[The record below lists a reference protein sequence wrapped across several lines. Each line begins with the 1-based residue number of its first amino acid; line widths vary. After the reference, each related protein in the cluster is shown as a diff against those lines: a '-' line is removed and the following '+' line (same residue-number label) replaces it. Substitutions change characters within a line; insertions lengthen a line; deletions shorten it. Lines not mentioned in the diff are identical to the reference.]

1 MEAREE
7 DGSDDRA
14 EMRRSG
20 LDPETTLPALHNSGP
35 RIESASIVG
44 SLLCDIGVMLYDK
57 SEFKL
62 HNNNQKLCS
71 PNLFFTWTLVIEV
84 LPSSG
89 LHV

>member
-20 LDPETTLPALHNSGP
+20 LDPETCLPAALHNSGP

-44 SLLCDIGVMLYDK
+44 SLLCDIGVMLLDK
-57 SEFKL
+57 R
-62 HNNNQKLCS
+62 
-71 PNLFFTWTLVIEV
+71 
-84 LPSSG
+84 
-89 LHV
+89 